1 MNEAILTPQTQA
13 LSDEAPITRR
23 ELKALMHRSNAPVMI
38 RLPLWYG
45 MLAITGLLIWLAM
58 GTWWLLPAMFLHG
71 IIMVHHFSLQH
82 ECIHFTALKTRR
94 ANEVLAAWCGFWIC
108 VPPVYF
114 RYEHCDHHTH
124 TQIMGRDPELIPLAD
139 TIGDH
144 LLYISSLPY
153 WRGMLGGLGRHAWGH
168 LNATE
173 KRFVPV
179 EERPSVIWEARIF
192 LGLYLAIGIIMV
204 ATDWWAPLFYWL
216 LPLLMGEPVMRF
228 IRMAEHVGRPNTKDM
243 TINT

>member
-114 RYEHCDHHTH
+114 RY
-124 TQIMGRDPELIPLAD
+124 
-139 TIGDH
+139 
-144 LLYISSLPY
+144 
-153 WRGMLGGLGRHAWGH
+153 
-168 LNATE
+168 
-173 KRFVPV
+173 
-179 EERPSVIWEARIF
+179 
-192 LGLYLAIGIIMV
+192 
-204 ATDWWAPLFYWL
+204 
-216 LPLLMGEPVMRF
+216 
-228 IRMAEHVGRPNTKDM
+228 
-243 TINT
+243 